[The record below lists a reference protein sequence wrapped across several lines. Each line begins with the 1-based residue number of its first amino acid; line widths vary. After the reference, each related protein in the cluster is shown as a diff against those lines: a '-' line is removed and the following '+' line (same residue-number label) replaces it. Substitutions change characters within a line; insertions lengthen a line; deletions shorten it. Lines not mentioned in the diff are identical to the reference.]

1 MKTGDCIKTLT
12 AHDGR
17 VTNVSLWETTLLHEI
32 VDKTKA
38 RFGTRKLSVE
48 EGKQYYLE

>member
-1 MKTGDCIKTLT
+1 MKTGDCIKR
-12 AHDGR
+12 R
-17 VTNVSLWETTLLHEI
+17 VTNVSLWATTLLHEI

-38 RFGTRKLSVE
+38 RFGTRKFSVE